1 MKLAELKLLGLD
13 ELLKTFKTLE
23 TKEAYKIQRSALRKS
38 AKLMES
44 KIKQATP
51 YDTGELKNSWFVKVL
66 RFSRQKMN
74 IIFTVSNTPET
85 FYGKFVE
92 FGAMNFWNKKAMN
105 KTTPSPDFFGR
116 VLPITSPKG
125 IRPSFKP
132 SMKIIKPRMT
142 ATSPAVMTR

>member
-1 MKLAELKLLGLD
+1 MD

-105 KTTPSPDFFGR
+105 KH
-116 VLPITSPKG
+116 KG
-125 IRPSFKP
+125 FVSKTVDRNGGEAFELFVDTFK
-132 SMKIIKPRMT
+132 KRMI
-142 ATSPAVMTR
+142 AYMRKNLRQR